1 MISRHLIAFVKK
13 IKQKKHIK
21 LHIFII
27 STFIILL
34 SSLLLLIKNYNL
46 LINNFK
52 SEFNSQKYINANS
65 LLVSKSNYNPIKALL
80 LDKDLSEFFTD
91 KLTEISN
98 NLANKNIND
107 TQAINIISEIKRYNV
122 IDKDLNSMIETLH
135 YEGPYNDGI
144 TLYNSAKYIEAYN
157 VFSTIASSDINYDKS
172 LTYINNCKEN
182 IKIETI
188 QKADELCNDDY
199 YTKALEEINNI
210 DYIIGN
216 DPEIKSKITEI
227 KNKREDYL
235 AMQSSN
241 SSIASSSS
249 IINSISTTTINN
261 LAIESNT
268 KYLIHVDLSN
278 QKTYIYT
285 GSVNNWTLA
294 KTFICSTGIKGE
306 ETPEGIYEIG
316 NKGEWFFSD
325 TYKQG
330 GKYWVQFSG
339 NYLFHSLPYDE
350 DKNTIVDFTLGTP
363 SSHGCVRLAESDSK
377 WIYDS
382 IPENTKVIIK

>member
-13 IKQKKHIK
+13 IEQKKHIK

-34 SSLLLLIKNYNL
+34 SSLLFLINDYNL

-52 SEFNSQKYINANS
+52 SEFNAQKYINANS
-65 LLVSKSNYNPIKALL
+65 LLISRSNYNPIKSIL

-98 NLANKNIND
+98 NLANNNIND
-107 TQAINIISEIKRYNV
+107 TQAINIISEIKRYNI

-144 TLYNSAKYIEAYN
+144 ALYNSAKYIEAYN
-157 VFSTIASSDINYDKS
+157 VFSTITSSDINYDNS

-182 IKIETI
+182 IKLEIL
-188 QKADELCNDDY
+188 QKANDLCNDDY
-199 YTKALEEINNI
+199 YTKALEEINAI

-216 DPEIKSKITEI
+216 DPEIKAKITEI

-249 IINSISTTTINN
+249 IINSISTTNINN

-278 QKTYIYT
+278 QKTYIY
-285 GSVNNWTLA
+285 
-294 KTFICSTGIKGE
+294 
-306 ETPEGIYEIG
+306 
-316 NKGEWFFSD
+316 
-325 TYKQG
+325 
-330 GKYWVQFSG
+330 SG
-339 NYLFHSLPYDE
+339 
-350 DKNTIVDFTLGTP
+350 
-363 SSHGCVRLAESDSK
+363 
-377 WIYDS
+377 
-382 IPENTKVIIK
+382 